1 MRLALSF
8 VSNGAKGEAAMASS
22 MLIRSGGLA
31 AMVGGVTYAVSAS
44 LVGRGG
50 VGTLRWSIVL
60 FLLGMLA
67 VIAAL
72 HFLHRGR
79 ERYGNWGALASVAA
93 LVGVALTVGGY
104 ILVDFV
110 ISLETLGTIVFLV
123 GALVGTM
130 GIIGLALATLNVGV
144 LPQWAGGTLILG
156 NPLLAVFISVVSYF
170 GFFALGSWLVASPWI
185 VVGFAVFLAA
195 GRRTERP
202 SRVR

>member
-1 MRLALSF
+1 
-8 VSNGAKGEAAMASS
+8 MASS
-22 MLIRSGGLA
+22 ILIRVGGLA
-31 AMVGGVTYAVSAS
+31 AMVGGFIFAVSAS
-44 LVGRGG
+44 LVGPQGG
-50 VGTLRWSIVL
+50 GGTNRWFLVL
-60 FLLGMLA
+60 FLLSMMA

-72 HFLHRGR
+72 HFLQRGR
-79 ERYGNWGALASVAA
+79 ERYGLGGVLASVTA

-110 ISLETLGTIVFLV
+110 ISLEGIGTVVFLV

-130 GIIGLALATLNVGV
+130 GILGLAIVTLEAGV
-144 LPQWAGGTLILG
+144 LPRWGGWALAAG
-156 NPLLAVFISVVSYF
+156 NPLLGLIIVGVLYLVYTAYY
-170 GFFALGSWLVASPWI
+170 GPNYFALGSWLVALPWI